1 MLKEHLLQ
9 SERRL
14 VAHRLGGYGHHRE
27 QLAFKSETPQQ
38 FHGAMNRSVWTEDE
52 RVQFEK
58 IAMQSRAK
66 KHIVTKQRPRAV
78 RAGQRSAGGDAG
90 PGYKAGGAGAA
101 AAGGAGSRAELLAEA
116 LNIEELPTM
125 LFGDST

>member
-78 RAGQRSAGGDAG
+78 RAGQGGAG
-90 PGYKAGGAGAA
+90 PGYKAGGASAT
-101 AAGGAGSRAELLAEA
+101 AAGGAGRRQRAKLLAEA